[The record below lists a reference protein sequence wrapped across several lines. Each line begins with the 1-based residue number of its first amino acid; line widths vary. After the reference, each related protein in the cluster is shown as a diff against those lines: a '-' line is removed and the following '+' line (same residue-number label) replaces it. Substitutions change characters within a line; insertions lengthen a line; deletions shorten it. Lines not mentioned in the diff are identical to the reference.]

1 LTAKKNPGQGP
12 DRRVFLH
19 HAAAASASL
28 LAQVPA
34 VHAGGSGEI
43 KVGLIGCGGRGT
55 GAAEQACKAGDEVR
69 LTALADLFPDRLR
82 EKKAYLKDVLG
93 DKFQVKDEHCFTGF
107 DAYKHLIDS
116 GVDVVLLATPP
127 HFRPRHL
134 AYAVEKGKHAFVEKP
149 VAVDSPGV
157 RSVLETCEKARQKK
171 LSIVSGL
178 CWRYDDGMRETMAR
192 VHEGAIGDIVA
203 LQCTYNVGGLWYR
216 SLKEKEAQGWGDMEW
231 QIRNWLYF
239 TWLSGDHNVE
249 QHIHSLDK
257 MAWAMK
263 DEYPVR
269 AYGVGGRQARTA
281 PDFGHI
287 YDHHAVVYE
296 YANGVRCFSMCRQ
309 QPGTAA
315 DVSDHIFGT
324 LGMCNAMAYRITG
337 KNPWEF
343 PRSRRRRGDMYQ
355 NEQDALFGAI
365 RAGNPINDGDYMC
378 KSTLMAIMGR
388 MATYTGQ
395 VITWDMA
402 MHSQEDLTPPVYD
415 LKASMPI
422 PPVAV
427 PGVTK
432 YR

>member
-1 LTAKKNPGQGP
+1 M
-12 DRRVFLH
+12 
-19 HAAAASASL
+19 
-28 LAQVPA
+28 PA

-55 GAAEQACKAGDEVR
+55 GAAEQACNAGEEVR

-82 EKKAYLKDVLG
+82 EKKAYLKDALG
-93 DKFQVKDEHCFTGF
+93 EKFQVKDEHCFTGF
-107 DAYKHLIDS
+107 DGYKHLIDS

-127 HFRPRHL
+127 HFRPAQL

-149 VAVDSPGV
+149 VAVDAPGV
-157 RSVLETCEKARQKK
+157 RSVLATCEKAREKK

-178 CWRYDDGMRETMAR
+178 CWRYDDGMKETMAR
-192 VHEGAIGDIVA
+192 VHEGLVGDIIA
-203 LQCTYNVGGLWYR
+203 LQCTYNVGGLWHR
-216 SLKEKEAQGWGDMEW
+216 SLKEKEQKGWGDMEW

-269 AYGVGGRQARTA
+269 CYGVGGRQARTA

-296 YANGVRCFSMCRQ
+296 FANGVRCFSMCRQ
-309 QPGTAA
+309 QPGTAP
-315 DVSDHIFGT
+315 DVSDHIFGS
-324 LGMCNAMAYRITG
+324 LGTCSTMEYRIKG
-337 KNPWEF
+337 KNNWEF
-343 PRSRRRRGDMYQ
+343 PRTRRRRGDMYQ
-355 NEQDALFGAI
+355 NEQDALFGSI
-365 RAGNPINDGDYMC
+365 RAGNPINNGDYMC

-395 VITWDMA
+395 IITWDMA
-402 MHSQEDLTPPVYD
+402 MNSKEDLTPPTYD
-415 LKASMPI
+415 LKAKMDI
-422 PPVAV
+422 PPVAI

-432 YR
+432 FL

>member
-1 LTAKKNPGQGP
+1 
-12 DRRVFLH
+12 
-19 HAAAASASL
+19 
-28 LAQVPA
+28 
-34 VHAGGSGEI
+34 
-43 KVGLIGCGGRGT
+43 LIGCGGRGT
-55 GAAEQACKAGDEVR
+55 GAAEQACNAGEEVR
-69 LTALADLFPDRLR
+69 LVALADMFPDRIK
-82 EKKAYLKDVLG
+82 EKRAYLKESVG
-93 DKFQVKDEHCFTGF
+93 EKFQVKDDTCFTGF
-107 DAYKHLIDS
+107 DAYKQLIDS

-127 HFRPRHL
+127 HFRPAHL

-149 VAVDSPGV
+149 VAVDAPGV
-157 RSVLETCEKARQKK
+157 RSVLASCEKAKAKK
-171 LSIVSGL
+171 LAIVSGL
-178 CWRYDDGMRETMAR
+178 CWRYDDGMKETMGR
-192 VHEGAIGDIVA
+192 VLDGAIGEITA
-203 LQCTYNVGGLWYR
+203 LQCTYNAGGLWHR
-216 SLKEKEAQGWGDMEW
+216 SLKEKAEKGWSDMEW
-231 QIRNWLYF
+231 QLRNWLYF

-249 QHIHSLDK
+249 QHVHSLDK

-287 YDHHAVVYE
+287 FDHHAVVYE

-309 QPGTAA
+309 QVGTAT

-324 LGMCNAMAYRITG
+324 LGMCNTMGYSIKG
-337 KNPWEF
+337 KNAWEY
-343 PRSRRRRGDMYQ
+343 PRSKRRKGDMYQ
-355 NEQDALFGAI
+355 NEHDALFGSI
-365 RAGNPINDGDYMC
+365 RAGNPINNGDYMS

-402 MHSQEDLTPPVYD
+402 MNSREDLTPPSYD
-415 LKASMPI
+415 LKASLPV

-432 YR
+432 FV

>member
-1 LTAKKNPGQGP
+1 M
-12 DRRVFLH
+12 
-19 HAAAASASL
+19 
-28 LAQVPA
+28 
-34 VHAGGSGEI
+34 
-43 KVGLIGCGGRGT
+43 GLIGCGGRGT
-55 GAAEQACKAGDEVR
+55 GAAEQACNAGEEVR

-82 EKKAYLKDVLG
+82 EKKAYLKDALG
-93 DKFQVKDEHCFTGF
+93 EKFQVKDEHCFTGF
-107 DAYKHLIDS
+107 DGYKHLIDS

-127 HFRPRHL
+127 HFRPAQL

-149 VAVDSPGV
+149 VAVDAPGV
-157 RSVLETCEKARQKK
+157 RSVLATCEKAREKK

-178 CWRYDDGMRETMAR
+178 CWRYDDGMKETMAR
-192 VHEGAIGDIVA
+192 VHEGLVGDIIA
-203 LQCTYNVGGLWYR
+203 LQCTYNVGGLWHR
-216 SLKEKEAQGWGDMEW
+216 SLKEKEQKGWGDMEW

-269 AYGVGGRQARTA
+269 CYGVGGRQARIA

-296 YANGVRCFSMCRQ
+296 FANGVRCFSMCRQ
-309 QPGTAA
+309 QPGTAP
-315 DVSDHIFGT
+315 DVSDHIFGS
-324 LGMCNAMAYRITG
+324 LGTCSTMEYRIKG
-337 KNPWEF
+337 KNNWEF
-343 PRSRRRRGDMYQ
+343 PRTRRRRGDMYQ
-355 NEQDALFGAI
+355 NEQDALFGSI
-365 RAGNPINDGDYMC
+365 RAGNPINNGDYMC

-395 VITWDMA
+395 IITWDMA
-402 MHSQEDLTPPVYD
+402 MNSKEDLTPPTYD
-415 LKASMPI
+415 LKAKMDI
-422 PPVAV
+422 PPVAI

-432 YR
+432 FL

>member
-1 LTAKKNPGQGP
+1 MSTKKTAS
-12 DRRVFLH
+12 RRQFLKVS
-19 HAAAASASL
+19 AATAGATL
-28 LAQVPA
+28 LGSVPA

-55 GAAEQACKAGDEVR
+55 GAAEQACNAGEEVR

-82 EKKAYLKDVLG
+82 EKKAYLKDALG
-93 DKFQVKDEHCFTGF
+93 EKFQVKDEHCFTGF
-107 DAYKHLIDS
+107 DGYKHLIDS

-127 HFRPRHL
+127 HFRPAQL

-149 VAVDSPGV
+149 VAVDAPGV
-157 RSVLETCEKARQKK
+157 RSVLATCEKAKQKK

-178 CWRYDDGMRETMAR
+178 CWRYDDGMKETMAR
-192 VHEGAIGDIVA
+192 VHEGLVGDIIA
-203 LQCTYNVGGLWYR
+203 LQCTYNVGGLWHR
-216 SLKEKEAQGWGDMEW
+216 SLKEKEQKGWGDMEW

-269 AYGVGGRQARTA
+269 CYGVGGRQARTA

-296 YANGVRCFSMCRQ
+296 FANGVRCFSMCRQ
-309 QPGTAA
+309 QPGTAP
-315 DVSDHIFGT
+315 DVSDHIFGS
-324 LGMCNAMAYRITG
+324 LGTCSTMEYRIKG
-337 KNPWEF
+337 QNNWEF
-343 PRSRRRRGDMYQ
+343 PRTRRRRGDMYQ
-355 NEQDALFGAI
+355 NEQDALFGSI
-365 RAGNPINDGDYMC
+365 RAGNPINNGDYMC

-395 VITWDMA
+395 IITWDMA
-402 MHSQEDLTPPVYD
+402 MNSKEDLTPPTYD
-415 LKASMPI
+415 LKAKMDI
-422 PPVAV
+422 PPVAI

-432 YR
+432 FL

>member
-1 LTAKKNPGQGP
+1 M
-12 DRRVFLH
+12 
-19 HAAAASASL
+19 
-28 LAQVPA
+28 PA

-55 GAAEQACKAGDEVR
+55 GAAEQACNAGEEVR

-82 EKKAYLKDVLG
+82 EKKAYLKDALG
-93 DKFQVKDEHCFTGF
+93 EKFQVKDEHCFTGF
-107 DAYKHLIDS
+107 DGYKDLIDS

-127 HFRPRHL
+127 HFRPAQL

-149 VAVDSPGV
+149 VAVDAPGV
-157 RSVLETCEKARQKK
+157 RSVLATCEKAKQKK

-178 CWRYDDGMRETMAR
+178 CWRYDDGMKETMAR
-192 VHEGAIGDIVA
+192 VHEGLVGDIIA
-203 LQCTYNVGGLWYR
+203 LQCTYNVGGLWHR
-216 SLKEKEAQGWGDMEW
+216 SLKEKEQKGWGDMEW

-269 AYGVGGRQARTA
+269 CYGVGGRQARTA

-296 YANGVRCFSMCRQ
+296 FANGVRCFSMCRQ
-309 QPGTAA
+309 QPGTAP
-315 DVSDHIFGT
+315 DVSDHIFGS
-324 LGMCNAMAYRITG
+324 LGTCSTMEYRIKG
-337 KNPWEF
+337 KNNWEF
-343 PRSRRRRGDMYQ
+343 PRTRRRRGDMYQ
-355 NEQDALFGAI
+355 NEQDALFGSI
-365 RAGNPINDGDYMC
+365 RAGNPINNGDYMC

-395 VITWDMA
+395 IITWDMA
-402 MHSQEDLTPPVYD
+402 MNSKEDLTPPTYD
-415 LKASMPI
+415 LKAKMDI
-422 PPVAV
+422 PPVAI

-432 YR
+432 FL

>member
-1 LTAKKNPGQGP
+1 MSRKQSAN
-12 DRRVFLH
+12 RRQFLKVS
-19 HAAAASASL
+19 AAAASATL
-28 LAQVPA
+28 LSTVPA
-34 VHAGGSGEI
+34 VHAGGSDEI

-55 GAAEQACKAGDEVR
+55 GAAEQACNAGEEVR
-69 LTALADLFPDRLR
+69 LTALADLFPDRVQ
-82 EKKAYLKDVLG
+82 EKKTYLKDVLG
-93 DKFQVKDEHCFTGF
+93 DKFQVKDDHCFTGF
-107 DAYKHLIDS
+107 DAYKQLIDS

-127 HFRPRHL
+127 HFRPAHL

-157 RSVLETCEKARQKK
+157 RAVMAACQKAKEKK

-192 VHEGAIGDIVA
+192 VHEGAVGDIIA
-203 LQCTYNVGGLWYR
+203 LQCTYNVGGLWHR
-216 SLKEKEAQGWGDMEW
+216 SLKEKEQKGWGDMEW
-231 QIRNWLYF
+231 QLRNWLYF

-269 AYGVGGRQARTA
+269 CYGVGGRQARTA

-296 YANGVRCFSMCRQ
+296 FANGVRCFSMCRQ
-309 QPGTAA
+309 QPGTAP
-315 DVSDHIFGT
+315 DVSDHIFGS
-324 LGMCNAMAYRITG
+324 LGTCSTMEYRIKG
-337 KNPWEF
+337 KNSWEF
-343 PRSRRRRGDMYQ
+343 PRNRRRLGDMYQ
-355 NEQDALFGAI
+355 NEQNALFGSI
-365 RAGNPINDGDYMC
+365 RAGNPINNGDYMC

-395 VITWDMA
+395 IITWDMA
-402 MHSQEDLTPPVYD
+402 MNSKEDLTPPTYD
-415 LKASMPI
+415 LKAKMPI
-422 PPVAV
+422 PPVAI
-427 PGVTK
+427 PGVT
-432 YR
+432 RFT